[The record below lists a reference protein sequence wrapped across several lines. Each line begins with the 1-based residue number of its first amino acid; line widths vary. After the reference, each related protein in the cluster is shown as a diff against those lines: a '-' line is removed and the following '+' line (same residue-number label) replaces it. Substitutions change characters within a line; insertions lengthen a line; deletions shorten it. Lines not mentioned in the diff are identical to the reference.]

1 MKKLIYL
8 LFFLPL
14 LSGAQQKPEL
24 AFTIHE
30 KDFIPEGIAYNTV
43 DKSFYVGSIHRRKIV
58 KITSSGVVSDFVK
71 SNQDSIGMVIGL
83 RIDEANQ
90 HLWVC
95 NNQGEGIVGGR
106 AFVHQYDLTSGKL
119 VMKYVIQG
127 VGETHF
133 FNDAVLANAHAYVS
147 DSEFGAVYKIDPAK
161 KSIELFYHDDKLYY
175 PNGITTIPEP
185 YRLVVSAGSGLVTI
199 DLSTKEVSSIPFGKY
214 YIVGID
220 GLYYYNKSL
229 LGIQNVTYPISINRY
244 YLNEKKD
251 TITHADL
258 LAVNDPAFDIP
269 TTGAI
274 AGDWF
279 YFIANSHLS
288 NYDKGTIKNPDLLQA
303 VRIMKVRLK

>member
-1 MKKLIYL
+1 MKKLICF

-14 LSGAQQKPEL
+14 LSVAQQKPEL

-30 KDFIPEGIAYNTV
+30 KDFIPEGIAYNAV
-43 DKSFYVGSIHRRKIV
+43 DKSFYVGSIHKRKIV
-58 KITSSGVVSDFVK
+58 KITSHGVVSDFVK

-95 NNQGEGIVGGR
+95 NNEGEGIVGGK
-106 AFVHQYDLTSGKL
+106 AFVHQYDLSSGKL
-119 VMKYVIQG
+119 LMRYVIQG

-133 FNDAVLANAHAYVS
+133 FNDAVLANGQVYVS
-147 DSEFGAVYKIDPAK
+147 DSEFGTVYKIDPSK
-161 KSIELFYHDDKLYY
+161 KSIELFYNANKLYY
-175 PNGITTIPEP
+175 PNGITAIPDP
-185 YRLVVSAGSGLVTI
+185 NRLVVSAGSGLVTI

-214 YIVGID
+214 YIVGVD
-220 GLYYYNKSL
+220 GLYYHNNTL
-229 LGIQNVTYPISINRY
+229 LGIQNVTYPVSINQY

-258 LAVNDPAFDIP
+258 LAVNDPAFDVP

-274 AGDWF
+274 VGDWF
-279 YFIANSHLS
+279 FFIANSHLS
-288 NYDKGTIKNPDLLQA
+288 NYDKGTIKNPDLLQE
-303 VRIMKVRLK
+303 VRIMKVKLK